1 MLGRRKLY
9 PPMSPFIP
17 LPANLIK
24 RLGTRQA
31 MCDILQGVYNNNN
44 NKSLY
49 FATQI
54 KRLSLHI
61 KNKKLDS
68 YCYLHQFLIL

>member
-1 MLGRRKLY
+1 MKY
-9 PPMSPFIP
+9 
-17 LPANLIK
+17 NN
-24 RLGTRQA
+24 
-31 MCDILQGVYNNNN
+31 NNNN

-68 YCYLHQFLIL
+68 YCYLHQFL